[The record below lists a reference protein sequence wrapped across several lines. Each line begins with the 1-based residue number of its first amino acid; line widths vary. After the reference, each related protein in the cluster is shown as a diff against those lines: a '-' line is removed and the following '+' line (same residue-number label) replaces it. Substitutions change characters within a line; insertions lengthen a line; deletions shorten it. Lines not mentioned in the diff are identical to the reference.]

1 MPSVSEPFEPALEQI
16 LEFCAEDPVERVF
29 LEDVARRRLGRF
41 TAFADD
47 GRLDALCHVG
57 ANVVPSGADCG
68 RFAKAAARGR
78 ARMIIGDERAVSELW
93 RDLARLVRAP
103 RNDRPGQPV
112 YAISEPPEPGDTGL
126 RAATGRD
133 FELLLPACAAAHEE
147 EIGVDPMES
156 DPDGFRWRTRSQIEE
171 GRSWLWVE
179 DAAIRF
185 KAEASAWTP
194 SAVQVQQ
201 VWVDP
206 PERNKGYAHRGMRDL
221 CRLLLREVPAVCL
234 FVRPE
239 NAPAIRVYEGIGMHR
254 HGSYRSLIF

>member
-16 LEFCAEDPVERVF
+16 LAFCAEDPVERVF

-41 TAFADD
+41 TAFAEN

-68 RFAKAAARGR
+68 RFAKTAARGR

-93 RDLARLVRAP
+93 DELAGLVPAP
-103 RNDRPGQPV
+103 RDDRPGQPV
-112 YAISEPPEPGDTGL
+112 YAISEPPAPGDTGL
-126 RAATGRD
+126 RAATERD
-133 FELLLPACAAAHEE
+133 FDVLLPACAAAHEE
-147 EIGVDPMES
+147 EIGVDPIAR

-171 GRSWLWVE
+171 GRSWLWLE
-179 DAAIRF
+179 DGAIRF

-206 PERNKGYAHRGMRDL
+206 QERNHGYAQRGMRDL

-239 NAPAIRVYEGIGMHR
+239 NAPAIRVYEGIGMRR